1 MLSCL
6 RIRSVE
12 YYEKQ
17 GKKAGEDAKAAPH
30 TAGRDAV
37 AYYTDNGQG
46 ESTGVWW
53 TRHAPAGDT
62 ESVLPSDSPFR
73 YCLDGGEVQERVLR
87 DLAAGRDPDTRKPLT
102 KTAGNGKRSAGF
114 DVQIAAPKSVSLL
127 AAFGDAETR
136 GKVFEAHD
144 AAMRK
149 ALDYI
154 YDQGLMDARRG
165 KGGKSRNGGPSELS
179 AAVYRHFTSRAKD
192 PQLHSHAVFMNLCVR
207 ADGTTGSIDNAT
219 LMRWRG
225 VVSALYRAELAA
237 NLKASLGV
245 EAIRDGR
252 NFEIAGV
259 PENLIDLFSKRRAQ
273 IEAIAKK
280 MGITTAENREA
291 AQNASYQSRD
301 AKDRET
307 PLSELEER
315 WVREMLAAGW
325 TPAMF
330 EQSTALAAE
339 KVRAERQAEEG
350 SRSERLHALAA
361 TAIDKLTLTDAVFT
375 RAAFMRELVEAVQCE
390 CDADEA
396 LAFGK
401 QIEESGRI
409 VFVGLDETTGA
420 EMFSTEAIILAE
432 KAMLRTALEQR
443 DRRDFVRADILDR
456 VLADRPTMSAEQ
468 ARAVR
473 HALNRDGISAVEGSA
488 GAGKSYAME
497 AVKEAVERSSG
508 EVHGIAPSWKA
519 VDVLRNDTKLREEMA
534 RAVSGF
540 VIKLGKG
547 EIVLNERSVVIMDEA
562 GMVGTSD
569 MAAVVEAVAKAGGK
583 LILTGDT
590 RQLQPVVAGAPMA
603 ALGKALGTSRMDEI
617 RRQKGASEEEGKWMR
632 AASIDLAIGDPI
644 RALEAY
650 DRAGAVTWSDDRDH
664 LMTGLVNDYIA
675 TRTQAGDPP
684 PTMAVL
690 TGWNMDAR
698 AINERIRAEL
708 RERGLLGGEI
718 TINAIPRGMEKA
730 QEMVLAKGDEIIFG
744 ETVEVGGVTIRNADI
759 ATVLAIQP
767 GDDPRVRLRLAK
779 GGEVTA
785 SLSDL
790 VGYREEGAPRA
801 PRIQHSYAMTVH
813 ASQGVTVDQAFV
825 ANLRGMG
832 RESMYVAMTRHR
844 IGARL
849 YADTSRVRD
858 ALEAKL
864 PGVITTG
871 RKAGADMGEGNGP
884 AEVSAADVK
893 AAMMA
898 ESKRSDRKA
907 NASDY
912 AASIATF
919 VGLPATETKAATP
932 ETPAAT
938 GPIRAPLRPPPMR
951 LPGQPLPPTASAA
964 PTAAQLLKDRMQSR
978 IAAPARYPV
987 PKSPPRE
994 SMRITE
1000 DERSRFLSAN
1010 LIDLARDFLGGKIV
1024 ETWNGG
1030 RSAKV
1035 AFSKDDKV
1043 SISYGDKRGL
1053 WMWTTPNGSEKGV
1066 VWDLVAKVTGQTAIQ
1081 AQHWLRDKLK
1091 TWTPSVRP
1099 AAEREQPN
1107 RPVKGSD
1114 EALTD
1119 LRRRWHRMRDEA
1131 SRYLVHRGILPTT
1144 WQAVRADVKA
1154 ESDHQLAGNRYGV
1167 AFAHR
1172 DANGDLVGYARRGFP
1187 KSGDASWKGFS
1198 GGGTPAL
1205 WQAGDRKNP
1214 TRIIV
1219 TESAIDTL
1227 SKWQLEK
1234 LPAGVLLAAT
1244 DGTPGHVSL
1253 ETIRAL
1259 AKKHPDAAWQIGTDN
1274 GPEGERFAQEIRKA
1288 IEEAHPG
1295 AKIEDARPDP
1305 RFKDWNDALRG
1316 RDRETIEAE
1325 KRAER
1330 ERQEAEARR
1339 LAEEAAA
1346 ASAHTLRPGK

>member
-6 RIRSVE
+6 RIKSVE

-17 GKKAGEDAKAAPH
+17 AAKAGEDAKAAPH
-30 TAGRDAV
+30 ATGRDAV

-46 ESTGVWW
+46 EAAGVWW

-73 YCLDGGEVQERVLR
+73 YCLDGAEVQERVLR

-102 KTAGNGKRSAGF
+102 KSAGNGKRSAGF

-127 AAFGDAETR
+127 AAFGDEETR
-136 GKVFEAHD
+136 GKVFAAHD

-165 KGGKSRNGGPSELS
+165 KGGKARNGGPSELS

-207 ADGTTGSIDNAT
+207 SDGTTGSIDNAT
-219 LMRWRG
+219 LMKWRG
-225 VVSALYRAELAA
+225 VVSALYRAELAS
-237 NLKASLGV
+237 NLRASLGV
-245 EAIRDGR
+245 ESVREGR
-252 NFEIAGV
+252 NFEIAGI
-259 PENLIDLFSKRRAQ
+259 PEKLRDMFSKRRAQ
-273 IEAIAKK
+273 IEADMKAR
-280 MGITTAENREA
+280 GLTTADNREA
-291 AQNASYQSRD
+291 AQNASYQTRD

-307 PLSELEER
+307 PLSELENR
-315 WVREMLAAGW
+315 WLNEILAAGW
-325 TPAMF
+325 TPDTLA
-330 EQSTALAAE
+330 QSTAVAAE
-339 KVRAERQAEEG
+339 KVRAEREAEEKG
-350 SRSERLHALAA
+350 RSERLHALASN
-361 TAIDKLTLTDAVFT
+361 AIDKLTLTESVFT
-375 RAAFMRELVEAVQCE
+375 RSAFLRELVEAVQCE
-390 CDADEA
+390 CTANEA
-396 LAFGK
+396 LAFAK
-401 QIEESGRI
+401 EIEESGRV
-409 VFVGLDETTGA
+409 VFVGQDQTTGA
-420 EMFSTEAIILAE
+420 DMFSTEAIIHAE
-432 KAMLRTALEQR
+432 KDMLRTAMEQR
-443 DRRDFVRADILDR
+443 DRRDFVRADVLDR

-473 HALNRDGISAVEGSA
+473 HALNRDGISVVEGSA
-488 GAGKSYAME
+488 GAGKSFAME
-497 AVKEAVERSSG
+497 AVKEAAERSG
-508 EVHGIAPSWKA
+508 CEVHGIAPSWKA

-547 EIVLNERSVVIMDEA
+547 EIVLNDRSVVIMDEA
-562 GMVGTSD
+562 GMVGTAD

-603 ALGKALGTSRMDEI
+603 ALGNALGTSRMDEI
-617 RRQKGASEEEGKWMR
+617 RRQKGGSEEEGKWMR
-632 AASIDLAIGDPI
+632 AASIDFAIGDPV

-664 LMTGLVNDYIA
+664 LMTGLVSDYIA
-675 TRTQAGDPP
+675 TRMQAGDKP

-690 TGWNMDAR
+690 TAWNMDAR
-698 AINERIRAEL
+698 AINDRIRAEL

-730 QEMVLAKGDEIIFG
+730 QEMALAKGDEIIFG
-744 ETVEVGGVTIRNADI
+744 ETVEVGDTTIRNADI
-759 ATVLAIQP
+759 ATVIAIQP

-785 SLSDL
+785 SLSQL

-813 ASQGVTVDQAFV
+813 ASQGVTVDHAFV

-858 ALEAKL
+858 ALEARL
-864 PGVITTG
+864 PGVILTG
-871 RKAGADMGEGNGP
+871 KTGADMGEGNGP
-884 AEVSAADVK
+884 AEVSAAEVK
-893 AAMMA
+893 AAIMA

-912 AASIATF
+912 AESVAAF
-919 VGLPATETKAATP
+919 VGLPGAETKAATP

-938 GPIRAPLRPPPMR
+938 GIRPPFRPHPIRRPN
-951 LPGQPLPPTASAA
+951 QPLPPTSSSP
-964 PTAAQLLKDRMQSR
+964 PTAAQVLKDRMTARAQ
-978 IAAPARYPV
+978 APARYPV
-987 PKSPPRE
+987 AKAPPRE
-994 SMRITE
+994 SRLIK
-1000 DERSRFLSAN
+1000 DEERQQFLLAN
-1010 LIDLARDFLGGKIV
+1010 LIDLARDLLGGKIL
-1024 ETWNGG
+1024 ETWNSG
-1030 RSAKV
+1030 RGAKV
-1035 AFSKDDKV
+1035 AIGGEKV
-1043 SISYGDKRGL
+1043 AISFGDRKGI
-1053 WMWTTPNGSEKGV
+1053 WMWTDVSDRTVKGV
-1066 VWDLVAKVTGQTAIQ
+1066 AWDLVARVTGQTAIQ
-1081 AQHWLRDKLK
+1081 SQHWLRDKLR
-1091 TWTPSVRP
+1091 TWTPTPRP
-1099 AAEREQPN
+1099 AAERERSD
-1107 RPVKGSD
+1107 RPMRGSD
-1114 EALTD
+1114 EALTEI
-1119 LRRRWHRMRDEA
+1119 RQRWHRMRDQA
-1131 SRYLVHRGILPTT
+1131 SRYLTHRGILPAT
-1144 WQAVRADVKA
+1144 WQAVRADVRA
-1154 ESDHQLAGNRYGV
+1154 ESEMPNAGNRGGV

-1172 DANGDLVGYARRGFP
+1172 NAEGEIVGYARRGFP
-1187 KSGDASWKGFS
+1187 KGEEGASWKGFS
-1198 GGGTPAL
+1198 GGGTPHL
-1205 WQAGDRKNP
+1205 WQSGERRNP
-1214 TRIIV
+1214 TRIII

-1227 SKWQLEK
+1227 SKWQIEK
-1234 LPAGVLLAAT
+1234 QPSGVLLAAT
-1244 DGTPGHVSL
+1244 DGTPGRMALDTV
-1253 ETIRAL
+1253 RAL
-1259 AKKHPDAAWQIGTDN
+1259 ARKHPEARWQIGTDN
-1274 GPEGERFAQEIRKA
+1274 GPEGERFAQDIREA

-1316 RDRETIEAE
+1316 RDRETIEEE

-1339 LAEEAAA
+1339 LAEEAA
-1346 ASAHTLRPGK
+1346 TTGPRLR